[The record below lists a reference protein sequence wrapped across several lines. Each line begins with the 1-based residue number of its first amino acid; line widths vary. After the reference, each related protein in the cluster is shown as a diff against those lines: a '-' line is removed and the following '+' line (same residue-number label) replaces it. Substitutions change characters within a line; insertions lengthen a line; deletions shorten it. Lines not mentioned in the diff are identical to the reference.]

1 MSLSSSI
8 FLHVII
14 AKLLIVL
21 LIQISLTITPLA
33 TGLSFNFSSFD
44 VDDPITYEGSATITD
59 RSIQLTRQ
67 STSSIGRATYNQ
79 SLYLWNKSSG
89 NLTDFQTHFS
99 FVIDSQGD
107 SDYGDGLTFFL
118 APEGSKPPS
127 NMVRGSTLGLT
138 SDWQETNTTA
148 NHFVAVEFDIFDNA
162 FDPQDYKEHVGIDV
176 NSLQSVV
183 NISWMTWIERGR
195 VIDVWTVYD
204 SRTHNLSLV
213 FTGFRNGAQELQ
225 YLSHILD
232 LRKYLPERVI
242 FGFTGATGND
252 TALHSVLS
260 WDFSSTLGENVV
272 VSTKR
277 KSKTGLAV
285 GLGVGVGLVGV
296 ICILGLII
304 VYLKK
309 SREDEEVAHILDDE
323 FESGI
328 GAKRFPYHE
337 LARATDNFKDENKLG
352 QGGFGGVYKGFLR
365 STDSHVAVKR
375 VSKGSNQGV
384 KEYAAEVK
392 IISRLRHRNLVQLLG
407 WCHERKEMLLVY
419 EFLPN
424 RSLDSHLYKEHNLLI
439 WEDRYKIAQGLASG
453 LLYLHEEWEQCV
465 VHRDIKC
472 SNVMLDSNFNAKL
485 GDFGLARLVDHG
497 KGSQTTVLAGTMGY
511 MAPECATTGK
521 ASRESDVYSFGIV
534 ALELAC
540 GRKPIDTSVEED
552 EVHLVNWVWSLYG
565 KGKLLEAADS
575 RLRGQFDRQQIE
587 RLMIVGLSSTHPD
600 ENLRP
605 SIRQSIHVLNF
616 EAALPILPPTM
627 PVPTYFTTPAN
638 GFYNP
643 TGSLEGG
650 RYPSSSNG
658 HPSDSSQFTKS
669 AKQFIFGW
677 DSLLELD

>member
-1 MSLSSSI
+1 MSLI
-8 FLHVII
+8 T
-14 AKLLIVL
+14 KLLIVFPIL
-21 LIQISLTITPLA
+21 ISLTTIPLA
-33 TGLSFNFSSFD
+33 TALSFNFSSFD
-44 VDDPITYEGSATITD
+44 VDDPITYEGSATLAD

-99 FVIDSQGD
+99 FVIDSQGN
-107 SDYGDGLTFFL
+107 SKYGDGLTFFL

-138 SDWQETNTTA
+138 SDGQQTNTTA
-148 NHFVAVEFDIFDNA
+148 NHFVAVEFDIFRSP
-162 FDPQDYKEHVGIDV
+162 FDPQAYKEHVGIDV
-176 NSLQSVV
+176 NSLQSVA
-183 NISWMTWIERGR
+183 NISWRAWIEQGR

-225 YLSHILD
+225 YLSHVLD
-232 LRKYLPERVI
+232 LREYLPERVI
-242 FGFTGATGND
+242 FGFTGATGNN
-252 TALHSVLS
+252 TALHRVLS
-260 WDFSSTLGENVV
+260 WDFSTTLGENVV
-272 VSTKR
+272 VSKR

-285 GLGVGVGLVGV
+285 GLGVGVGLVGL

-323 FESGI
+323 FENGI
-328 GAKRFPYHE
+328 GAKRFSYHE

-424 RSLDSHLYKEHNLLI
+424 RSLDCHLYKEHNLLI

-552 EVHLVNWVWSLYG
+552 EVNLVNWVWSLYG

-575 RLRGQFDRQQIE
+575 RLCGQFDRQQIE

-627 PVPTYFTTPAN
+627 PVPTYFTTLAN
-638 GFYNP
+638 DFYNP

-650 RYPSSSNG
+650 RYRSSSNG
-658 HPSDSSQFTKS
+658 HPSDSSELTKS
-669 AKQFIFGW
+669 AVSSSTSQ
-677 DSLLELD
+677 SLTSQSLN

>member
-1 MSLSSSI
+1 MNLFSSTSS
-8 FLHVII
+8 HVII
-14 AKLLIVL
+14 TSLLLILPIV
-21 LIQISLTITPLA
+21 A

-44 VDDPITYEGSATITD
+44 ADDPITYEGAATLAD

-79 SLYLWNKSSG
+79 SLYLWNKTSG
-89 NLTDFQTHFS
+89 NLTDFRTHFS

-118 APEGSKPPS
+118 EPEGSKPPS

-138 SDWQETNTTA
+138 SDWQETNTTV

-162 FDPQDYKEHVGIDV
+162 FDPQPYKEHVGIDI

-204 SRTHNLSLV
+204 SSTHNLSLV

-225 YLSHILD
+225 YLSYILD
-232 LRKYLPERVI
+232 LREYLPEWVI

-260 WDFSSTLGENVV
+260 WEFSSTLGNDDEIV
-272 VSTKR
+272 VSKR

-285 GLGVGVGLVGV
+285 GLGVGVSVGLVGV
-296 ICILGLII
+296 ICIFVLINL
-304 VYLKK
+304 YLKK
-309 SREDEEVAHILDDE
+309 SQEDEEVSHILDDE
-323 FESGI
+323 FESGT

-337 LARATDNFKDENKLG
+337 LARATNNFKDENKLG
-352 QGGFGGVYKGFLR
+352 QGGFGGVYKGFLQ
-365 STDSHVAVKR
+365 STGSYVAVKR

-424 RSLDSHLYKEHNLLI
+424 RSLDSHLYKEEKLLT

-552 EVHLVNWVWSLYG
+552 EVYLVNWVWKLYG
-565 KGKLLEAADS
+565 KGQLLEAADS
-575 RLRGQFDRQQIE
+575 RLGGQFDRQQME
-587 RLMIVGLSSTHPD
+587 RLMIVGLSSAHPD

-627 PVPTYFTTPAN
+627 PVPTYFAPPSNAI
-638 GFYNP
+638 YNP
-643 TGSLEGG
+643 PGSLEGG
-650 RYPSSSNG
+650 QYPSSSYG

-669 AKQFIFGW
+669 AVSSSTSQ
-677 DSLLELD
+677 SLQTP